1 MPRGIW
7 KGNQKKV
14 KKRRKKGVQRRITL
28 KVSSVAKLLKTP
40 MYHIQQNANHFGI
53 TPTEV
58 VKRMLKERG
67 I

>member
-1 MPRGIW
+1 MAP
-7 KGNQKKV
+7 
-14 KKRRKKGVQRRITL
+14 RKKSKRKSKHSKRITL
-28 KVSSVAKLLKTP
+28 KVSSAAKLLKTP

-67 I
+67 IT